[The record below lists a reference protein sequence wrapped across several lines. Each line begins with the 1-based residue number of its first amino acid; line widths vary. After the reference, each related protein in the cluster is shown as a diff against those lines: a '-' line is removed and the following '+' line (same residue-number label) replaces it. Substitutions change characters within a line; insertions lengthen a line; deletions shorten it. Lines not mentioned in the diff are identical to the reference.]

1 MPNLMTIGNN
11 AFERCSKLYLTELP
25 DSITEIGSSAFGYCT
40 LVQLAHM
47 PKDIVKIQSMAFA
60 YTGLTLCDFTYSTSL
75 TDIGQNAFLNCK
87 KLQSPNGLPASITT
101 IGEGA
106 FSSCTNFAFT
116 MSADRYPNLI
126 SIASSAFSGTS
137 ISIES
142 LPENLEKIYNLAFA
156 NSIGGIMSFES
167 IPSSVTLIGNSAFL
181 GLSWSPVEG
190 GRTLTL
196 LNPAFEVND
205 QTGYFSKSLNGI
217 NSGVQAL
224 RVVNQ
229 EMLTL
234 LQNTNGLGS
243 GIADIAIE

>member
-1 MPNLMTIGNN
+1 MPNLMAIGDN
-11 AFERCSKLYLTELP
+11 AFQYCSKLYLTELP

-47 PKDIVKIQSMAFA
+47 PKNVTKIQSMAFA
-60 YTGLTLCDFTYSTSL
+60 NTGLTLCDFTYSTSL
-75 TDIGQNAFLNCK
+75 TDIGQNAFLSCK
-87 KLQSPNGLPASITT
+87 KLQSPNGLPTSITT

-106 FSSCTNFAFT
+106 FMSCANFAFT

-126 SIASSAFSGTS
+126 SIASSAFNGTS

-156 NSIGGIMSFES
+156 TSKGIMSFES
-167 IPSSVTLIGNSAFL
+167 IPSSVTLLGTNAFL

-243 GIADIAIE
+243 GITDIAIE